1 MEGMSEVIKVTDL
14 ANFSC
19 AALTWT
25 SGISPFY
32 AVSEHQG
39 RLSVNTVTQLCSIS
53 RQSFIHGQRNEKL
66 FAVNIK
72 SFISVFQ
79 RCHEAEGRA

>member
-19 AALTWT
+19 AALTWI

-39 RLSVNTVTQLCSIS
+39 GLVSDGRLSVNTVT
-53 RQSFIHGQRNEKL
+53 
-66 FAVNIK
+66 AVLN
-72 SFISVFQ
+72 
-79 RCHEAEGRA
+79 